1 VSQTF
6 QGLRHDVSGA
16 RERWGITE
24 VFWMY
29 MYELGARERWGITE
43 VFWMYMYE
51 LEVFRMYMYE

>member
-1 VSQTF
+1 
-6 QGLRHDVSGA
+6 
-16 RERWGITE
+16 
-24 VFWMY
+24 MY